1 MIGVDIKIVH
11 QLGKVQSL
19 GLDVPYGPLHGLAHN
34 MVYQYLLVARQ
45 ILYTVVNVPT
55 ITIIISS
62 LTVLQSTK
70 TEIQTNYCCSGPTG
84 SSFAANI
91 HSIADSKQPDLAGDA
106 CRVFLFRCRQPD
118 GQRQPWPNLESSR
131 IASLEAYR
139 ISLG

>member
-1 MIGVDIKIVH
+1 MIGVDVKIVH

-45 ILYTVVNVPT
+45 ILYTVVSAPT
-55 ITIIISS
+55 DTIISS

-70 TEIQTNYCCSGPTG
+70 IEIKTNYSSGPTG

-91 HSIADSKQPDLAGDA
+91 HSSADSKEPDLAGDA
-106 CRVFLFRCRQPD
+106 CRDFLFRCRQPD
-118 GQRQPWPNLESSR
+118 DQRQPWPNLESSR

-139 ISLG
+139 TPPG